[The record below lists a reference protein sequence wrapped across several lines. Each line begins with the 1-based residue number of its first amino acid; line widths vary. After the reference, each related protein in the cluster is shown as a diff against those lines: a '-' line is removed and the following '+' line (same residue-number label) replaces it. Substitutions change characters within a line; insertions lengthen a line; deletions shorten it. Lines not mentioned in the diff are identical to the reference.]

1 MNQLDLFGTA
11 APSPARRQPRADTAL
26 LLAMSAD
33 HITAAAAPGRFAKQ
47 VEQHSDTGRAIIS
60 RANAARDAMLLT
72 PEWREMVKSW
82 GKPAHDQPP
91 SNAMRLHLAAIEQA
105 IAEGDAAEEPQDED
119 DCEGYSCTDCALEFR
134 GGGYAREDG
143 QGKRCHWCHREHNA
157 TPLPAE
163 TFKDARE
170 AYSAD
175 VIAMQGRTRAP
186 FRFDGADWITTS
198 CFGRKGAGVCES
210 YRLAPDDGSAVSYND
225 WDWDT
230 MRGSAMGGY
239 HGMAA
244 KVRGQAMRLVG
255 PPRTFSEAPP
265 AAPTML

>member
-1 MNQLDLFGTA
+1 MIAQLDLFGTA
-11 APSPARRQPRADTAL
+11 APSPARRQARPDTAL

-33 HITAAAAPGRFAKQ
+33 HTTTAATAQPFTKEATPD
-47 VEQHSDTGRAIIS
+47 SDTGRDIIS

-72 PEWREMVKSW
+72 PEWRELVKSW

-91 SNAMRLHLAAIEQA
+91 SDAMQLHRAAIEQGM
-105 IAEGDAAEEPQDED
+105 AEDETAQEEQD
-119 DCEGYSCTDCALEFR
+119 DCDGYSCTDCGLEWR
-134 GGGYAREDG
+134 GGGYPREDG
-143 QGKRCHWCHREHNA
+143 QGKRCHWCNRGHNA

-163 TFKDARE
+163 TFKEACD

-175 VIAMQGRTRAP
+175 VIAMKGTTRAP
-186 FRFDGADWITTS
+186 FRFEGSDWITTS
-198 CFGRKGAGVCES
+198 TFGHKGARVCES
-210 YRLAPDDGSAVSYND
+210 YRLAPDDGSAVSYDN